1 MLTPLVKYPGGKE
14 KELKHILPNLPKKI
28 ANYYEPFVGGGAVY
42 FAISEKIHKKYIS
55 DFCSCN
61 YYCAYSKIAQY

>member
-42 FAISEKIHKKYIS
+42 FAISEKVTFFLPIMSSYEV
-55 DFCSCN
+55 
-61 YYCAYSKIAQY
+61 YCMLLL